1 MIKTAETVDISKED
15 DILVIKGI
23 LICLSS
29 VEKIIEK
36 EKPKIVKLLA
46 SKWIMCDSDI
56 TAPNTSLVMISP
68 IVVLC

>member
-36 EKPKIVKLLA
+36 EKPKIVKLL
-46 SKWIMCDSDI
+46 DY
-56 TAPNTSLVMISP
+56 V
-68 IVVLC
+68 